1 MWRQI
6 KGLLYFY
13 STDIRSTLIIF
24 WSILISTTIGS
35 IIISALIKNSE
46 INMIFS
52 LSFALYI
59 FFIIFGFNAVKKL
72 IPFSIKIG
80 ATRKNIFLSVGIF
93 LFGFALSQAILVNIA
108 QTIFTKVIDFLDLQ
122 TYSFVHPGEMLLTD
136 TWINRV
142 IIDTGIMFF
151 MAITMYVFG
160 LLFYKY
166 GLLGGGSASGVL
178 VLLFMVGL
186 TTGWV
191 TNTMKQ
197 LFQTMDSMFFVQMTG
212 IALII
217 YVFTWVFMNKLTLE
231 KEV

>member
-13 STDIRSTLIIF
+13 STDIRTTLIIF

-59 FFIIFGFNAVKKL
+59 FFIIFGFNAVKKIDTFL
-72 IPFSIKIG
+72 HKNWCNKK
-80 ATRKNIFLSVGIF
+80 KNIFLSVGIF

-197 LFQTMDSMFFVQMTG
+197 LFQTMDSMFF
-212 IALII
+212 L
-217 YVFTWVFMNKLTLE
+217 FK
-231 KEV
+231 